1 MCGDIIFLIEL
12 LKKNKFKN
20 LLIIVQIVISVFYLT
35 FFLIPITEAIDT
47 DILMKKLNM
56 KNDIAFF
63 DEAQHISFL
72 PENYNNDRYEEKQ
85 VYSAFVTF
93 LFAARF
99 PGCTTGGG
107 HPQGCIESAPGQ
119 SIGGGAPW
127 KLEYCPRKLPG
138 GYR

>member
-63 DEAQHISFL
+63 DEYKF
-72 PENYNNDRYEEKQ
+72 
-85 VYSAFVTF
+85 FT
-93 LFAARF
+93 
-99 PGCTTGGG
+99 
-107 HPQGCIESAPGQ
+107 
-119 SIGGGAPW
+119 
-127 KLEYCPRKLPG
+127 RKL
-138 GYR
+138 